1 MGRISFIRPVETGDC
16 FERNDFIVLEWT
28 FLAAK
33 RNRCPA
39 KESFVGHPLIYSL
52 IIRKLSLRLYESAQR
67 ICAP

>member
-16 FERNDFIVLEWT
+16 FERNDFIVLEWP

-39 KESFVGHPLIYSL
+39 KN
-52 IIRKLSLRLYESAQR
+52 LSWDTHLY
-67 ICAP
+67 IL